1 MLVILVWIYEFN
13 MAANIIRLWLS
24 YVCHRESQI
33 PFFKKPE
40 SIMKDAWKILPLFSV
55 SFLTCLLQKL
65 CASPWISSLMWEW
78 WITLCEPKKQLLMSL
93 KKVAETFFF
102 SLSFSHGKLIYL
114 VHINA
119 NALCF
124 DVTFL
129 RLQSTLNSFICLCKC
144 CTVSNSGINLTRKVL
159 YFSFSVDWSKW
170 MR

>member
-1 MLVILVWIYEFN
+1 MIVLRLPQRKPNTFFQKTWIHYERCMKN
-13 MAANIIRLWLS
+13 TA
-24 YVCHRESQI
+24 
-33 PFFKKPE
+33 PFFSQFSYLFVAKIVCVSVNFITRVGMMNYFMWTKETITNVAKK
-40 SIMKDAWKILPLFSV
+40 
-55 SFLTCLLQKL
+55 
-65 CASPWISSLMWEW
+65 SSRN
-78 WITLCEPKKQLLMSL
+78 I
-93 KKVAETFFF
+93 FF